1 MPDPN
6 RPDDPKTIGDAE
18 SLFDTDEL
26 RPIKVPPP
34 APTTPSAPPSHPSVS
49 DGYELEGVSFP
60 EVDEPPRPVP
70 IPTPVERPK
79 ARSVPKPKE
88 VVLGTEDSGS
98 TEFATEVSDVDP
110 VWTRAA
116 EWSPDL
122 VRVGAAG
129 LGTLF
134 LAWLFSGSFFFFS
147 LMLVLGGAATVLLS
161 YPILITLERPV
172 RITPEQAVN
181 DFYAAASHHF
191 PNYRRMWLLLSTM
204 GRDSGRFGGFE
215 GFRDHWKGRIERWR
229 QSKGAGKYAPLK
241 FEVDG
246 FRADK
251 STGKETS
258 KADYT
263 VNIFLRDR
271 EGEGPIESIKMVHGL
286 VKGPDRMWYLNRG
299 TLDPRSK

>member
-1 MPDPN
+1 MPDPS
-6 RPDDPKTIGDAE
+6 RPDDPKTIGDAG

-26 RPIKVPPP
+26 RPIKVPP
-34 APTTPSAPPSHPSVS
+34 ASTPSAPSSGASAS
-49 DGYELEGVSFP
+49 DGYDLEGVSFP

-70 IPTPVERPK
+70 IPAPVERPK
-79 ARSVPKPKE
+79 TRSRPKTKE
-88 VVLGTEDSGS
+88 VVLEPGDSGS
-98 TEFATEVSDVDP
+98 TEFVTEVSEVDP

-116 EWSPDL
+116 EWGPDL
-122 VRVGAAG
+122 VRVAGAG

-134 LAWLFSGSFFFFS
+134 LTWLFWNYSISW
-147 LMLVLGGAATVLLS
+147 LVLLLGGAATVILS

-172 RITPEQAVN
+172 RITPEQAVT

-191 PNYRRMWLLLSTM
+191 PHYRRMWLLLSTK
-204 GRDSGRFGGFE
+204 GRESGRFGGFE
-215 GFRDHWKGRIERWR
+215 GFRGHWKGRIERWR
-229 QSKGAGKYAPLK
+229 QSKGAGKYTPLK

-258 KADYT
+258 RADYT
-263 VNIFLRDR
+263 VNIYLRDR
-271 EGEGPIESIKMVHGL
+271 EGEGPIESIKMAHGL

-299 TLDPRSK
+299 TLDPGAK